1 MNILITGASGLIG
14 SRLVPLLESAG
25 HQVVRLVRRP
35 PQDERER
42 QWNPTAEQ
50 LEPELFEG
58 AEAVIHLAG
67 ENIGEGRWTAAR
79 KERLRES
86 RVHGTR
92 ILAEALSQLDPLPKA
107 FVVAS
112 AIGYYGDRGDEV
124 LTEASPPAN
133 DFLGQL
139 CQDWEAA
146 ADPAREQ
153 GIRCVH
159 VRTGVV
165 LSSQGG
171 ALAKML
177 LPFKLG
183 VGGVMGNGRQYWSWI
198 SLEDAARMF
207 QFAVENESLSGPV
220 NGTAPHPVTNREFTK
235 TLGQV
240 LKRPTIF
247 PMPAFAARLALG
259 EMADALIL
267 ASARVLPERAGQEG
281 FQFTHADLA
290 AALRAALSPEG
301 TTGSAQAK

>member
-1 MNILITGASGLIG
+1 MNIFITGASGLIG
-14 SRLVPLLESAG
+14 SRLGPLLESAG
-25 HQVVRLVRRP
+25 HHVIRLVRREP
-35 PQDERER
+35 RDDRER
-42 QWNPTAEQ
+42 QWDPTAEHIN
-50 LEPELFEG
+50 PERFDG
-58 AEAVIHLAG
+58 ADAVVHLAG
-67 ENIGEGRWTAAR
+67 ENIGEGRWTDA
-79 KERLRES
+79 KKQRLRES
-86 RVHGTR
+86 RVHSTR
-92 ILAEALSQLDPLPKA
+92 ILAQALAQLDPLPKSL
-107 FVVAS
+107 VVAS

-124 LTEASPPAN
+124 LTEASAPGK
-133 DFLGQL
+133 DFLSQL

-146 ADPAREQ
+146 ADPVREK

-165 LSSQGG
+165 LSSRGG

-198 SLEDAARMF
+198 ALEDAARMF
-207 QFAVENESLSGPV
+207 QFAVETESLSGPV
-220 NGTAPHPVTNREFTK
+220 NGTAPNPVTNREFTK

-281 FQFTHADLA
+281 FSFTYSDLGD
-290 AALRAALSPEG
+290 ALREAVKP
-301 TTGSAQAK
+301 